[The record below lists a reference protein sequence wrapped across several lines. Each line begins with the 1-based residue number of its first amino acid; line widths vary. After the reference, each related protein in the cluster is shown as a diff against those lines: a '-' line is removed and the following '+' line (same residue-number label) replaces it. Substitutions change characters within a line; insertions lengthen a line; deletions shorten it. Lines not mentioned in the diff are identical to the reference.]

1 MKTVRFYLHSSPNI
15 YAGPNYQPTMG
26 EKYVPLEVA
35 EALLEALGKIEKW
48 NRSKSN
54 ASDKREAISQT
65 VEYAKAKA
73 KE

>member
-1 MKTVRFYLHSSPNI
+1 
-15 YAGPNYQPTMG
+15 MG